1 MHGLFG
7 LYLTWWEGP
16 NDKSNDCGMIIS
28 DLIRYC
34 WGELL
39 DAFQVQDMFCHH
51 GVQAI
56 CGIVGKWKMQEG

>member
-1 MHGLFG
+1 
-7 LYLTWWEGP
+7 
-16 NDKSNDCGMIIS
+16 MIIS

-51 GVQAI
+51 GVQGI